1 MGPLRVLAGLLVAL
15 AGAAAADFSGTIE
28 AVETLETAQAPAADR
43 AELDDYL
50 RTLQDRLA
58 RTRAARLV
66 ASGPAARI
74 LAQDE
79 TTYQNELDQCLF
91 ARGGAV
97 VVGRT
102 RLWVADGRV
111 RLEGDFGTILAD
123 RTAGRAWIAAGE
135 AVVETTLLPP
145 PPPLTGEVQ
154 SDGTLRVAL
163 MVDGQ
168 SAVAV
173 VRPEVANPFAL
184 VVLPQG
190 QVVGSGL
197 GAALATLPGLPV
209 RVEMAGRTT
218 RRLIFTATEGAVDP
232 AMLATP

>member
-1 MGPLRVLAGLLVAL
+1 MRLVRVLAGLAAL

-28 AVETLETAQAPAADR
+28 VVETLETAQAPATDR

-50 RTLQDRLA
+50 RTLQERLA
-58 RTRAARLV
+58 RIRAARLV

-123 RTAGRAWIAAGE
+123 RTTGRAWIAAGE
-135 AVVETTLLPP
+135 AVVETPLLAPP
-145 PPPLTGEVQ
+145 AALAGEIQ
-154 SDGTLRVAL
+154 ADGTVQVTLA
-163 MVDGQ
+163 VDGQ
-168 SAVAV
+168 PAVAV
-173 VRPEVANPFAL
+173 VRTDQSNPFAMA
-184 VVLPQG
+184 VLPQG
-190 QVVGSGL
+190 QVVGSGI
-197 GAALATLPGLPV
+197 GAVLASLPGMPV
-209 RVEMAGRTT
+209 RVEMPGRTT
-218 RRLIFTATEGAVDP
+218 RRLVFTTTPGAVDP

>member
-1 MGPLRVLAGLLVAL
+1 MGPLRVVAGMLAAM
-15 AGAAAADFSGTIE
+15 AGAFAADFSGTIE

-43 AELDDYL
+43 PELDDYL

-79 TTYQNELDQCLF
+79 IAYQNELDQCLF

-102 RLWVADGRV
+102 RMWVADGRV

-123 RTAGRAWIAAGE
+123 PTLGRAWIAAGE
-135 AVVETTLLPP
+135 AVVESALLPAP
-145 PPPLTGEVQ
+145 PVLTGEAQ
-154 SDGTLRVAL
+154 ADGTVRVVL
-163 MVDGQ
+163 TVDGQ
-168 SAVAV
+168 AAVAV
-173 VRPEVANPFAL
+173 VRPDLANPFAR
-184 VVLPQG
+184 VVLPRG
-190 QVVGSGL
+190 QVVGSTF
-197 GAALATLPGLPV
+197 GAALASLPGMPV
-209 RVEMAGRTT
+209 RIEMPGRTT
-218 RRLIFTATEGAVDP
+218 RRLVFTAAPGAVDP

>member
-1 MGPLRVLAGLLVAL
+1 MRLFRVLAGLAAL
-15 AGAAAADFSGTIE
+15 AGAGAADFSGTIE
-28 AVETLETAQAPAADR
+28 VVETLEAAQAPAADR

-50 RTLQDRLA
+50 RTLQERLA

-74 LAQDE
+74 LALDE

-102 RLWVADGRV
+102 RLWVADGRI
-111 RLEGDFGTILAD
+111 RLEGDFGTVLAD
-123 RTAGRAWIAAGE
+123 RTAGRAWIASGE
-135 AVVETTLLPP
+135 AVVETALLPP
-145 PPPLTGEVQ
+145 PETVPGETQ
-154 SDGTLRVAL
+154 ADGTLRVTLSVA
-163 MVDGQ
+163 GQ
-168 SAVAV
+168 PAVAV
-173 VRPEVANPFAL
+173 VRPDQSNPFAL

-190 QVVGSGL
+190 QVVGSGI
-197 GAALATLPGLPV
+197 GAALASLPGMPV

-218 RRLIFTATEGAVDP
+218 RRLVFTATPGAVDP
-232 AMLATP
+232 GMLATP